1 MRNDGIWFLPE
12 DEPLDLS
19 QYCYLSAPD
28 ALVIAASD
36 SQLQLVEYLLEK
48 GADLGLQNERGQTAL
63 MAVVE
68 VGLLISEQI

>member
-1 MRNDGIWFLPE
+1 MH
-12 DEPLDLS
+12 LS
-19 QYCYLSAPD
+19 LLLAF
-28 ALVIAASD
+28 
-36 SQLQLVEYLLEK
+36 QLVEYLLEK